1 MWDYISGLLFLI
13 WMIVLSYI
21 YGFSIRKEHNFSSNL
36 IIGYIGY
43 SFVIGLGLMII
54 ELFDLPWKFALFY
67 FFVVLI
73 CIIVYIIYSFK
84 KNSLKISMSDLR
96 KLFKDNYFLFIIVLI
111 LMFISIISFS
121 VYWLNNHLDDGYY
134 LCKIVKMPYLDTPY
148 SYDYSVNCY
157 AKSMLSYRI
166 NTWELEASIY
176 VYLLKINVFVFC
188 RLFLNFF
195 NYLLFC
201 CTISAFTD
209 KLYKKLNLGRDKA
222 RFIQYVPIVVI
233 FFATNMNTVYQIGFM
248 HLIDHWQFVT
258 AMYFGSSI
266 PRTMG
271 ILWIMMTFVEN
282 DKITIKDIF
291 KLFMISV
298 VLMSK
303 SSIALPIIVLTSVTL
318 YFIINFNKE
327 RKVIFLLIPLLIYVV
342 VGIILPNN
350 LGIQSEI
357 YSLLTQNVKTLP
369 FLVSLVVLV
378 ISFAFRNSFVNRIN
392 FTLIFIFALM
402 MIPEINDV
410 FESFSIYNH
419 VANRMFTTLMY
430 TFYIIAFSYVA
441 YFFMSHVHK
450 SVLKP
455 VFLILTCIITGS
467 SILTYTGRNITI
479 KNSLIVIAQNK
490 KMVPNSTLELGNA
503 LNKITKEKGTLRIL
517 SPEFVFAN
525 GVPHPLA
532 TILTT
537 VSNDTISYS
546 AIPRYGVDSDDEIA
560 SYKYEYQELFH
571 TFNDTKSVD
580 DFNNCLQF
588 IDKYKINSFILFGD
602 TSEYDSYGDFVK
614 VKTITDKNAGV
625 NYSIYVKGQ

>member
-13 WMIVLSYI
+13 WMIALSYLF
-21 YGFSIRKEHNFSSNL
+21 GFSIRKEHNFSTNL
-36 IIGYIGY
+36 ITGYIGY
-43 SFVIGLGLMII
+43 SFIIGLGLMVI
-54 ELFDLPWKFALFY
+54 ELFDVPWMFALIY
-67 FFVVLI
+67 FFLT
-73 CIIVYIIYSFK
+73 IIFILFYIIYSIK
-84 KNSLKISMSDLR
+84 KNKLKITKEDI
-96 KLFKDNYFLFIIVLI
+96 KNLFQENYFLFIIVLI
-111 LMFISIISFS
+111 LMFISVISFS

-134 LCKIVKMPYLDTPY
+134 LSKIVKMPYLDTPY
-148 SYDYSVNCY
+148 SYDYPVNCY

-166 NTWELEASIY
+166 NTWELESSIY
-176 VYLLKINVFVFC
+176 VYLLKINVFVYC

-201 CTISAFTD
+201 STISLFTT
-209 KLYKKLNLGRDKA
+209 KIYKKLNLSNDRFK
-222 RFIQYVPIVVI
+222 FIQYIPIVII

-271 ILWIMMTFVEN
+271 ILWITMTFVEN

-410 FESFSIYNH
+410 FENFSIYNF
-419 VANRMFTTLMY
+419 VSNRMFTTLMY
-430 TFYIIAFSYVA
+430 TFYIVAFSYVA
-441 YFFMSHVHK
+441 YFFMSHVHINI
-450 SVLKP
+450 LKP

-467 SILTYTGRNITI
+467 SILTYTGRNMTI

-503 LNKITKEKGTLRIL
+503 LDKISKEKGTLRIL

-546 AIPRYGVDSDDEIA
+546 AIPRYSVDSDDEIA

-580 DFNNCLQF
+580 DFNNCLHF

-602 TSEYDSYGDFVK
+602 TSEHDYYGDFVK
-614 VKTITDKNAGV
+614 VQTITDSNAGV
-625 NYSIYVKGQ
+625 NYSIYIKG

>member
-1 MWDYISGLLFLI
+1 
-13 WMIVLSYI
+13 
-21 YGFSIRKEHNFSSNL
+21 
-36 IIGYIGY
+36 
-43 SFVIGLGLMII
+43 
-54 ELFDLPWKFALFY
+54 
-67 FFVVLI
+67 
-73 CIIVYIIYSFK
+73 
-84 KNSLKISMSDLR
+84 
-96 KLFKDNYFLFIIVLI
+96 
-111 LMFISIISFS
+111 MFISVISFS

-134 LCKIVKMPYLDTPY
+134 LSKIVKMPYLDTPY
-148 SYDYSVNCY
+148 SYDYPVNCY
-157 AKSMLSYRI
+157 AKSMLSYKI
-166 NTWELEASIY
+166 NTWELESSIY
-176 VYLLKINVFVFC
+176 VYLLKINVFVYC

-201 CTISAFTD
+201 STISLFTT
-209 KLYKKLNLGRDKA
+209 KIYKKLNLSNDRFK
-222 RFIQYVPIVVI
+222 FIQYIPIVII

-291 KLFMISV
+291 KLIMISV

-378 ISFAFRNSFVNRIN
+378 ISFTFRNSFVNRIN

-410 FESFSIYNH
+410 FENFSIYNF
-419 VANRMFTTLMY
+419 VSNRMFTTLMY
-430 TFYIIAFSYVA
+430 TFYIVAFSYVA

-450 SVLKP
+450 SILKP

-467 SILTYTGRNITI
+467 SILTYTGRNMTI

-503 LNKITKEKGTLRIL
+503 LDKISKEKGTLRIL

-546 AIPRYGVDSDDEIA
+546 AIPRYSVDSDDEIA

-602 TSEYDSYGDFVK
+602 TSEHDYYGDFVK
-614 VKTITDKNAGV
+614 VQTITDSNAGV
-625 NYSIYVKGQ
+625 NYSIYIKG

>member
-1 MWDYISGLLFLI
+1 MRDYISGLLFLI
-13 WMIVLSYI
+13 WIIALSYLF
-21 YGFSIRKEHNFSSNL
+21 GFSIRKEHNFSTNL
-36 IIGYIGY
+36 ITGYIGY
-43 SFVIGLGLMII
+43 SFIIGLGLMVI
-54 ELFDLPWKFALFY
+54 ELFDVPWMFALIY
-67 FFVVLI
+67 FFLTI
-73 CIIVYIIYSFK
+73 FFILFYIIYSIK
-84 KNSLKISMSDLR
+84 KNKLKITKEDI
-96 KLFKDNYFLFIIVLI
+96 KNLFQENYFLFIIVLI
-111 LMFISIISFS
+111 LMFISVISFS

-134 LCKIVKMPYLDTPY
+134 LSKIVKMPYLDTPY
-148 SYDYSVNCY
+148 SYDYPVNCY

-166 NTWELEASIY
+166 NTWELESSIY
-176 VYLLKINVFVFC
+176 VYLLKINVFVYC

-201 CTISAFTD
+201 STISLFTT
-209 KLYKKLNLGRDKA
+209 KIYKKLNLSNDRFK
-222 RFIQYVPIVVI
+222 FIQYIPIVII

-342 VGIILPNN
+342 VGIVLPNN

-378 ISFAFRNSFVNRIN
+378 ISFTFRNSFVNRIN

-410 FESFSIYNH
+410 FENFSIYNF
-419 VANRMFTTLMY
+419 VSNRMFTTLMY

-503 LNKITKEKGTLRIL
+503 LNKITKEKGILRIL

-546 AIPRYGVDSDDEIA
+546 AIPRYSVDSDDEIA

-602 TSEYDSYGDFVK
+602 TSEHDSYGDFVK
-614 VKTITDKNAGV
+614 VQTITDSNAGV
-625 NYSIYVKGQ
+625 NYSIYIKG

>member
-13 WMIVLSYI
+13 WMIALSYLF
-21 YGFSIRKEHNFSSNL
+21 GFSIRKEHNFSTNL
-36 IIGYIGY
+36 ITGYIGY
-43 SFVIGLGLMII
+43 SFIIGLGLMVI
-54 ELFDLPWKFALFY
+54 ELFDVPWMFALIY
-67 FFVVLI
+67 FFLT
-73 CIIVYIIYSFK
+73 IIFILFYIIYSIK
-84 KNSLKISMSDLR
+84 KNKLKITKEDI
-96 KLFKDNYFLFIIVLI
+96 KNLFQENYFLFIIVLI
-111 LMFISIISFS
+111 LMFISVISFS

-134 LCKIVKMPYLDTPY
+134 LSKIVKMPYLDTPY
-148 SYDYSVNCY
+148 SYDYPVNCY

-166 NTWELEASIY
+166 NTWELESSIY
-176 VYLLKINVFVFC
+176 VYLLKINVFVYC

-201 CTISAFTD
+201 STISLFTT
-209 KLYKKLNLGRDKA
+209 KIYKKLNLSNDRFK
-222 RFIQYVPIVVI
+222 FIQYIPIVII

-271 ILWIMMTFVEN
+271 ILWITMTFVEN

-410 FESFSIYNH
+410 FENFSIYNF
-419 VANRMFTTLMY
+419 VSNRMFTTLMY

-503 LNKITKEKGTLRIL
+503 LNRITKEKGTLRIL

-546 AIPRYGVDSDDEIA
+546 AIPRYSVDSDDEIA

-602 TSEYDSYGDFVK
+602 TSEHDYYGDFVK
-614 VKTITDKNAGV
+614 VQTITDSNAGV
-625 NYSIYVKGQ
+625 NYSIYIKG

>member
-13 WMIVLSYI
+13 WMIALSYLF
-21 YGFSIRKEHNFSSNL
+21 GFSIRKEHNFSTNL
-36 IIGYIGY
+36 ITGYIGY
-43 SFVIGLGLMII
+43 SFIIGLGLMVI
-54 ELFDLPWKFALFY
+54 ELFDVPWMFALIY
-67 FFVVLI
+67 FFLT
-73 CIIVYIIYSFK
+73 IIFILFYIIYSIK
-84 KNSLKISMSDLR
+84 KNKLKITKEDI
-96 KLFKDNYFLFIIVLI
+96 KNLFQENYFLFIIVLI
-111 LMFISIISFS
+111 LMFISVISFS

-134 LCKIVKMPYLDTPY
+134 LSKIVKMPYLDTPY
-148 SYDYSVNCY
+148 SYDYPVNCY

-166 NTWELEASIY
+166 NTWELESSIY
-176 VYLLKINVFVFC
+176 VYLLKINVFVYC

-201 CTISAFTD
+201 STISLFTT
-209 KLYKKLNLGRDKA
+209 KIYKKLNLSNDRFK
-222 RFIQYVPIVVI
+222 FIQYIPIVII

-378 ISFAFRNSFVNRIN
+378 ISFTFRNSFVNRIN

-402 MIPEINDV
+402 MIP
-410 FESFSIYNH
+410 
-419 VANRMFTTLMY
+419 
-430 TFYIIAFSYVA
+430 
-441 YFFMSHVHK
+441 
-450 SVLKP
+450 
-455 VFLILTCIITGS
+455 
-467 SILTYTGRNITI
+467 
-479 KNSLIVIAQNK
+479 
-490 KMVPNSTLELGNA
+490 
-503 LNKITKEKGTLRIL
+503 
-517 SPEFVFAN
+517 
-525 GVPHPLA
+525 
-532 TILTT
+532 
-537 VSNDTISYS
+537 
-546 AIPRYGVDSDDEIA
+546 
-560 SYKYEYQELFH
+560 
-571 TFNDTKSVD
+571 
-580 DFNNCLQF
+580 
-588 IDKYKINSFILFGD
+588 
-602 TSEYDSYGDFVK
+602 
-614 VKTITDKNAGV
+614 
-625 NYSIYVKGQ
+625 

>member
-13 WMIVLSYI
+13 WMIALSYLF
-21 YGFSIRKEHNFSSNL
+21 GFSIRKEHNFSTNL
-36 IIGYIGY
+36 ITGYIGY
-43 SFVIGLGLMII
+43 SFIIGLGLMVI
-54 ELFDLPWKFALFY
+54 ELFDVPWMFALIY
-67 FFVVLI
+67 FFLT
-73 CIIVYIIYSFK
+73 IIFILFYIIYSIK
-84 KNSLKISMSDLR
+84 KNKLKITKEDI
-96 KLFKDNYFLFIIVLI
+96 KNLFQENYFLFIIVLI
-111 LMFISIISFS
+111 LMFISVISFS

-134 LCKIVKMPYLDTPY
+134 LSKIVKMPYLDTPY
-148 SYDYSVNCY
+148 SYDYPVNCY

-166 NTWELEASIY
+166 NTWELESSIY
-176 VYLLKINVFVFC
+176 VYLLKINVFVYC
-188 RLFLNFF
+188 RVFLNFF

-201 CTISAFTD
+201 STISLFTT
-209 KLYKKLNLGRDKA
+209 KIYKKLNLSNDRFK
-222 RFIQYVPIVVI
+222 FIQYIPIVII

-410 FESFSIYNH
+410 FENFSIYNF
-419 VANRMFTTLMY
+419 VSNRMFTTLMY
-430 TFYIIAFSYVA
+430 TFYIVAFSYVA

-546 AIPRYGVDSDDEIA
+546 AIPRYSVDSDDEIA

-602 TSEYDSYGDFVK
+602 TSEHDYYGDFVK
-614 VKTITDKNAGV
+614 VQTITDSNAGV
-625 NYSIYVKGQ
+625 NYSIYIKG

>member
-13 WMIVLSYI
+13 WMIALSYLF
-21 YGFSIRKEHNFSSNL
+21 GFSIRKEHNFSTNL
-36 IIGYIGY
+36 ITGYIGY
-43 SFVIGLGLMII
+43 SFIIGLGLMVI
-54 ELFDLPWKFALFY
+54 ELFDVPWMFALIY
-67 FFVVLI
+67 FFLT
-73 CIIVYIIYSFK
+73 IIFILFYIIYSIK
-84 KNSLKISMSDLR
+84 KNKLKITKEDI
-96 KLFKDNYFLFIIVLI
+96 KNLFQENYFLFIIVLI
-111 LMFISIISFS
+111 LMFISVISFS

-134 LCKIVKMPYLDTPY
+134 LSKIVKMPYLDTPY
-148 SYDYSVNCY
+148 SYDYPVNCY

-166 NTWELEASIY
+166 NTWELESSIY
-176 VYLLKINVFVFC
+176 VYLLKINVFVYC

-201 CTISAFTD
+201 STISLLTT
-209 KLYKKLNLGRDKA
+209 KIYKKLNLSNDRFK
-222 RFIQYVPIVVI
+222 FIQYIPIVII

-378 ISFAFRNSFVNRIN
+378 ISFTFRNSFVNRIN

-410 FESFSIYNH
+410 FENFSIYNF
-419 VANRMFTTLMY
+419 VSNRMFTTLMY
-430 TFYIIAFSYVA
+430 TFYIVAFSYVA

-450 SVLKP
+450 NILKP

-467 SILTYTGRNITI
+467 SILTYTGRNMTI

-503 LNKITKEKGTLRIL
+503 LDKISKEKGTLRIL

-537 VSNDTISYS
+537 VSSDTISYS
-546 AIPRYGVDSDDEIA
+546 AIPRYYVDSDDEIA

-571 TFNDTKSVD
+571 TFNDTKSDD
-580 DFNNCLQF
+580 DFNNCIKF
-588 IDKYKINSFILFGD
+588 INKYGINSFILFGD
-602 TSEYDSYGDFVK
+602 TSKHDSYGDFKK
-614 VKTITDKNAGV
+614 VQTIIDQNASV
-625 NYSIYVKGQ
+625 YYSIYVKG

>member
-13 WMIVLSYI
+13 WMIALSYLF
-21 YGFSIRKEHNFSSNL
+21 GFSIRKEHNFSTNL
-36 IIGYIGY
+36 ITGYIGY
-43 SFVIGLGLMII
+43 SFIIGLGLMVI
-54 ELFDLPWKFALFY
+54 ELFDVPWMFALIY
-67 FFVVLI
+67 FFLT
-73 CIIVYIIYSFK
+73 IIFILFYIIYSIK
-84 KNSLKISMSDLR
+84 KNKLKITKEDI
-96 KLFKDNYFLFIIVLI
+96 KNLFQENYFLFIIVLI
-111 LMFISIISFS
+111 LMFISVISFS

-134 LCKIVKMPYLDTPY
+134 LSKIVKMPYLDTPY
-148 SYDYSVNCY
+148 SYDYPVNCY

-166 NTWELEASIY
+166 NTWELESSIY
-176 VYLLKINVFVFC
+176 VYLLKINVFVYC

-201 CTISAFTD
+201 STISLFTT
-209 KLYKKLNLGRDKA
+209 KIYKKLNLSNDRFK
-222 RFIQYVPIVVI
+222 FIQYIPIVII

-410 FESFSIYNH
+410 FENFSIYNF
-419 VANRMFTTLMY
+419 VSNRMFTTLMY

-503 LNKITKEKGTLRIL
+503 LDKISKEKGTLRIL

-546 AIPRYGVDSDDEIA
+546 AIPRYSVDSDDEIA

-580 DFNNCLQF
+580 DFNNCLHF

-602 TSEYDSYGDFVK
+602 TSEHDYYGDFVK
-614 VKTITDKNAGV
+614 VQTITDSNAGV
-625 NYSIYVKGQ
+625 NYSIYIKG

>member
-13 WMIVLSYI
+13 WMIALSYLF
-21 YGFSIRKEHNFSSNL
+21 GFSIRKEHNFSTNL
-36 IIGYIGY
+36 ITGYIGY
-43 SFVIGLGLMII
+43 SFIIGLGLMVI
-54 ELFDLPWKFALFY
+54 ELFNVPWMFALIY
-67 FFVVLI
+67 FFLT
-73 CIIVYIIYSFK
+73 IIFILFYIIYSIK
-84 KNSLKISMSDLR
+84 KNKLKITKEDI
-96 KLFKDNYFLFIIVLI
+96 KNLFQENYFLFIIVLI
-111 LMFISIISFS
+111 LMFISVISFS

-134 LCKIVKMPYLDTPY
+134 LSKIVKMPYLDTPY
-148 SYDYSVNCY
+148 SYDYPVNCY
-157 AKSMLSYRI
+157 TKSMLSYKI
-166 NTWELEASIY
+166 NTWELESSIY
-176 VYLLKINVFVFC
+176 VYLLKINVFVYC

-201 CTISAFTD
+201 STISLFTT
-209 KLYKKLNLGRDKA
+209 KIYKKLNLSNDRFK
-222 RFIQYVPIVVI
+222 FIQYIPIVII

-291 KLFMISV
+291 KLIMISV

-378 ISFAFRNSFVNRIN
+378 ISFTFRNSFVNRIN

-410 FESFSIYNH
+410 FENFSIYNF
-419 VANRMFTTLMY
+419 VSNRMFTTLMY
-430 TFYIIAFSYVA
+430 TFYIVAFSYVA

-450 SVLKP
+450 SILKP

-479 KNSLIVIAQNK
+479 KNSFIVIVQNK

-503 LNKITKEKGTLRIL
+503 LDKISKEKGTLRIL

-546 AIPRYGVDSDDEIA
+546 AIPRYSVDSDDEIA
-560 SYKYEYQELFH
+560 SYKYVYQELFH

-580 DFNNCLQF
+580 DFNNCQKF
-588 IDKYKINSFILFGD
+588 INKYGINSFILFGD
-602 TSEYDSYGDFVK
+602 TSEHDSYGDFKK
-614 VKTITDKNAGV
+614 VQTIIDQNAGV
-625 NYSIYVKGQ
+625 YYSIYVKG

>member
-13 WMIVLSYI
+13 WMIALSYLF
-21 YGFSIRKEHNFSSNL
+21 GFSIRKEHNFSTNL
-36 IIGYIGY
+36 ITGYIGY
-43 SFVIGLGLMII
+43 SFIIGLGLMVI
-54 ELFDLPWKFALFY
+54 ELFDVPWMFALIY
-67 FFVVLI
+67 FFLTI
-73 CIIVYIIYSFK
+73 FFILFYIIYSIK
-84 KNSLKISMSDLR
+84 KNKLKITKEDI
-96 KLFKDNYFLFIIVLI
+96 KNLFQENYFLFTIVLI
-111 LMFISIISFS
+111 LMFISVISFS

-134 LCKIVKMPYLDTPY
+134 LSKIVKMPYLDTPY
-148 SYDYSVNCY
+148 SYDYPVNCY

-166 NTWELEASIY
+166 NTWELESSIY
-176 VYLLKINVFVFC
+176 VYLLKINVFVYC

-201 CTISAFTD
+201 STISLFTT
-209 KLYKKLNLGRDKA
+209 KIYKKLNLSNDRFK
-222 RFIQYVPIVVI
+222 FIQYIPIVII

-327 RKVIFLLIPLLIYVV
+327 RKVIFLLIPVLIYVV
-342 VGIILPNN
+342 VGILLPNN

-378 ISFAFRNSFVNRIN
+378 ISFTFRNSFVNRIN

-410 FESFSIYNH
+410 FENFSIYNF
-419 VANRMFTTLMY
+419 VSNRMFTTLMY
-430 TFYIIAFSYVA
+430 TFYIVAFSYVA

-450 SVLKP
+450 SILKP

-479 KNSLIVIAQNK
+479 KNSLIVIVQNK

-503 LNKITKEKGTLRIL
+503 LDKISKEKGTLRIL

-537 VSNDTISYS
+537 VSNSTISYS
-546 AIPRYGVDSDDEIA
+546 AIPRYYVDSDEEIA

-602 TSEYDSYGDFVK
+602 TSEHDYYGDFVK
-614 VKTITDKNAGV
+614 VQTITDSNAGV
-625 NYSIYVKGQ
+625 NYSIYIKG

>member
-13 WMIVLSYI
+13 WMIALSYLF
-21 YGFSIRKEHNFSSNL
+21 GFSIRKEHNFSTNL
-36 IIGYIGY
+36 ITGYIGY
-43 SFVIGLGLMII
+43 SFIIGLGLMVI
-54 ELFDLPWKFALFY
+54 ELFDVPWMFALIY
-67 FFVVLI
+67 FFLT
-73 CIIVYIIYSFK
+73 IIFILFYIIYSIK
-84 KNSLKISMSDLR
+84 KNKLKITKEDI
-96 KLFKDNYFLFIIVLI
+96 KNLFQENYFLFIIVLI
-111 LMFISIISFS
+111 LMFISVISFS

-134 LCKIVKMPYLDTPY
+134 LSKIVKMPYLDTPY
-148 SYDYSVNCY
+148 SYDYPVNCY
-157 AKSMLSYRI
+157 AKSMLSYKI
-166 NTWELEASIY
+166 NTWELESSIY
-176 VYLLKINVFVFC
+176 VYLLKINVFVYC

-201 CTISAFTD
+201 STISLFTT
-209 KLYKKLNLGRDKA
+209 KIYKKLNLSNDRFK
-222 RFIQYVPIVVI
+222 FIQYIPIVII

-410 FESFSIYNH
+410 FENFSIYNF
-419 VANRMFTTLMY
+419 VSNRMFTTLMY

-503 LNKITKEKGTLRIL
+503 LNKITKEKGILRIL

-546 AIPRYGVDSDDEIA
+546 AIPRYSVDSDDEIA

-602 TSEYDSYGDFVK
+602 TSEHDYYGDFVK
-614 VKTITDKNAGV
+614 VQTITDSNAGV
-625 NYSIYVKGQ
+625 NYSIYIKG

>member
-13 WMIVLSYI
+13 WMIALSYLF
-21 YGFSIRKEHNFSSNL
+21 GFSIRKEHNFSTNL
-36 IIGYIGY
+36 ITGYIGY
-43 SFVIGLGLMII
+43 SFIIGLGLMVI
-54 ELFDLPWKFALFY
+54 ELFDVPWMFALIY
-67 FFVVLI
+67 FFLT
-73 CIIVYIIYSFK
+73 IIFILFYIIYSIK
-84 KNSLKISMSDLR
+84 KNKLKITKEDI
-96 KLFKDNYFLFIIVLI
+96 KNLFQENYFLFIIVLI
-111 LMFISIISFS
+111 LMFISVISFS

-134 LCKIVKMPYLDTPY
+134 LSKIVKMPYLDTPY
-148 SYDYSVNCY
+148 SYDYPVNCY

-166 NTWELEASIY
+166 NTWELESSIY
-176 VYLLKINVFVFC
+176 VYLLKINVFVYC

-201 CTISAFTD
+201 STISLFTT
-209 KLYKKLNLGRDKA
+209 KIYKKLNLSNDRFK
-222 RFIQYVPIVVI
+222 FIQYIPIVII

-271 ILWIMMTFVEN
+271 ILWITMTFVEN

-410 FESFSIYNH
+410 FENFSIYNF
-419 VANRMFTTLMY
+419 VSNRMFTTLMY
-430 TFYIIAFSYVA
+430 TFYIVAFSYVA

-467 SILTYTGRNITI
+467 SILTYTGRNIAI

-546 AIPRYGVDSDDEIA
+546 AIPRYSVDSDDEIA

-602 TSEYDSYGDFVK
+602 TSEHDYYGDFVK
-614 VKTITDKNAGV
+614 VQTITDSNAGV
-625 NYSIYVKGQ
+625 NYSIYIKG